1 MPPLAGERWYAV
13 PKGGTTSDSQTGED
27 IEFIA
32 FFLWKEVSPQVTE
45 DSGFSAKIR
54 GPQGPDMTQKQIAAK

>member
-1 MPPLAGERWYAV
+1 MRSRDG
-13 PKGGTTSDSQTGED
+13 QTGED

-54 GPQGPDMTQKQIAAK
+54 GPQGPDVTQKQIAAK

>member
-1 MPPLAGERWYAV
+1 MRVMETFQRE
-13 PKGGTTSDSQTGED
+13 TSDGQTSDNQTGED

-54 GPQGPDMTQKQIAAK
+54 GPQGLM

>member
-13 PKGGTTSDSQTGED
+13 PKGGDDVRQSDWRGHRIYSLLPLEGG
-27 IEFIA
+27 
-32 FFLWKEVSPQVTE
+32 VTAGDE